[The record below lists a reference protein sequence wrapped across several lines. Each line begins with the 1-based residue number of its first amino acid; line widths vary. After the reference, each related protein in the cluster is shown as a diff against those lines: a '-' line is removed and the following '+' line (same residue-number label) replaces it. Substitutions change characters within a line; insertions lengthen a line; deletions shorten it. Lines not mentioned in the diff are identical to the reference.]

1 MVSMLYEC
9 LLRSAMD
16 KFVQLCVMRH
26 TSKPQSTRA
35 PMSCGC
41 EHSVMTTSFDEGDLE
56 MYSVKVALSMEGW
69 GMTECTPSSQSR
81 LASQPT
87 E

>member
-1 MVSMLYEC
+1 MLYEC

-35 PMSCGC
+35 PLSCGC
-41 EHSVMTTSFDEGDLE
+41 EHSVMTTSFGESDLE

-69 GMTECTPSSQSR
+69 GNDRVHSLFTKQ
-81 LASQPT
+81 AGYPT
-87 E
+87 H